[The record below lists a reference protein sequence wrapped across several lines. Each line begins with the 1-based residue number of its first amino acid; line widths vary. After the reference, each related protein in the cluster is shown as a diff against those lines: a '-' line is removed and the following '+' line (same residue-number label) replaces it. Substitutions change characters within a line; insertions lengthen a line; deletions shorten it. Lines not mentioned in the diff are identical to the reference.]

1 MTSVPLNTIH
11 FILAGIWVG
20 GLLAF
25 LVAVFSATGQ
35 SAKKQWL
42 SIGTLGL
49 LSATELLLLV
59 AVLVVGLMAAHPMV
73 HPMYAAVFVTESGRV
88 LITKFTLVL
97 IVLTIGLLAHFVWLP
112 ALRRRAEGV
121 SGARLMLRIGVSIQ
135 MVLALALGMAGG
147 KLSHMHPPNHAVIN
161 DWPYSFRF
169 SIDNTWGMSM
179 QDTIIRVWVAVALV
193 ILAAGAIML
202 GQRLGWK
209 SKLRVGVPVALI
221 VGALGVGVPG
231 FTIPAFPETYRPTPV
246 AFNAS
251 SVAHAMQ
258 LFSENCVPC
267 HGPQAKGDG
276 VLSKTLPTKPVN
288 LLMEPHANMHTPGDF
303 FHWVT
308 NGIPGTAMPAW
319 GEKFSD
325 EERWSIVNLIHA
337 ISRGYQA
344 RIVNPRVF
352 PDPLYLAPPNFSYV
366 AHDGTSSQ
374 LKYFREEKNVL
385 LVIFSWPESRE
396 RIDQLKGL
404 AADLKSRET
413 EVLLVPKN
421 PLTPQDLDAVTKDA
435 PFPVVTEGA
444 ENVAR
449 AYSLFRRTIRNPDII
464 GEGSVPAHMEFLLDR
479 YGYLCARWI
488 PSLEKDGW
496 DDANV
501 LTQQI
506 DTLNKDKTVLP
517 LPGEYVHEPIGG
529 DMDMSNMNHDMSDMK
544 M

>member
-1 MTSVPLNTIH
+1 MTSVPLSTIH

-25 LVAVFSATGQ
+25 LVAVFAATAQ
-35 SAKKQWL
+35 PAKARWV
-42 SIGTLGL
+42 SVRTLGL
-49 LSATELLLLV
+49 FSAAELFLLV
-59 AVLVVGLMAAHPMV
+59 SALAVGIMAAYPMV
-73 HPMYAAVFVTESGRV
+73 DPMYAAVFVTDSGRV
-88 LITKFTLVL
+88 LIAKFTMVL
-97 IVLTIGLLAHFVWLP
+97 IVLTIALWAHFVWVP
-112 ALRRRAEGV
+112 ALGRPVEGT
-121 SGARLMLRIGVSIQ
+121 SAARLKLRIGVVIQ

-147 KLSHMHPPNHAVIN
+147 KLPHMHPPNHAVIN

-169 SIDNTWGMSM
+169 SIDNTWGMGM

-193 ILAAGAIML
+193 ILAAGAVML
-202 GQRLGWK
+202 GRRMGWQ
-209 SKLRVGVPVALI
+209 SKLRLGVPIALV

-231 FTIPAFPETYRPTPV
+231 LTIPAFPETYRPTPV
-246 AFNAS
+246 AFKTS

-276 VLSKTLPTKPVN
+276 VLAKTLPTKPVN

-325 EERWSIVNLIHA
+325 EERWDIVNLIHA
-337 ISRGYQA
+337 ISRGYEA
-344 RIVNPRVF
+344 RLINPRVF

-366 AHDGTSSQ
+366 AHDGTNSQ

-396 RIDQLKGL
+396 RLDQLKAL
-404 AADLKSRET
+404 AQDLKSRET
-413 EVLLVPKN
+413 EVLLVPMN
-421 PLTPQDLDAVTKDA
+421 HLEPPDMNAVTKDA

-444 ENVAR
+444 EHIAR
-449 AYSLFRRTIRNPDII
+449 AYSLFRRTIKNPDII
-464 GEGSVPAHMEFLLDR
+464 GEGSIPTHMEFLLDR

-488 PSLEKDGW
+488 PSLDQEGW
-496 DDANV
+496 GDTNL

-506 DTLNKDKTVLP
+506 DQLNRNNTVLP
-517 LPGEYVHEPIGG
+517 LPGEFVQDASMG
-529 DMDMSNMNHDMSDMK
+529 DMDMSNMNHDMSGMK